1 MTVTV
6 YRRTLTVTIS
16 TNLVVDE
23 SKCSRSKFTL
33 IYTLTVDWCMWQHTD
48 FPVSLWWLSRPD
60 RGQWPWWTGDLPS
73 FRCIGDDTD
82 LIISECAVQ
91 TWAINPLVEPPTHA
105 NFFWQNLHFALQEV
119 GFSKYCQHEDSFTL
133 FAIVVDSLCNDYVSA
148 GSIYTVCLHLS
159 RNTAILIVTS
169 DIHSWNV

>member
-1 MTVTV
+1 
-6 YRRTLTVTIS
+6 
-16 TNLVVDE
+16 
-23 SKCSRSKFTL
+23 
-33 IYTLTVDWCMWQHTD
+33 MWQHTD

-60 RGQWPWWTGDLPS
+60 RGWWPWWTVALPS
-73 FRCIGDDTD
+73 FSCIGDDTD

-133 FAIVVDSLCNDYVSA
+133 FTIVVDSLCNDYVSA
-148 GSIYTVCLHLS
+148 GSIYILSVFTWAEILLFLMLRVTFTVEMCRSTVLLCCLQQ
-159 RNTAILIVTS
+159 
-169 DIHSWNV
+169 